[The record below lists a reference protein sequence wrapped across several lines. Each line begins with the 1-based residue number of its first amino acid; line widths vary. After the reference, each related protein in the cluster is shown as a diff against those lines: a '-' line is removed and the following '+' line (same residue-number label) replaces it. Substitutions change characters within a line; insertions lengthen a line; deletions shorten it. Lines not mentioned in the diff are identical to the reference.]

1 MRNIILT
8 AAITLAV
15 LQAAGQQLKI
25 SGEVARTLDLS
36 TATIAA
42 LPHRDAAMKDRDGQL
57 HTYSGVPLQYLL
69 DSAGVTTGRQLKGE
83 NMRKYVLVKCAD
95 GYAVLFSLAE
105 LDSSITSRKAIL
117 ADQLEGKP
125 LPENKGPFRLVVED
139 ERKPARNCFQVTE
152 IIVGIV
158 ND

>member
-1 MRNIILT
+1 MRNIFLT

-25 SGEVARTLDLS
+25 SGEVTRPLDIS
-36 TATIAA
+36 TTAMAA
-42 LPHRDAAMKDRDGQL
+42 LPHQDATMKDKDGQS

-69 DSAGVTTGRQLKGE
+69 DSAGVTTGRQLKGG

-105 LDSSITSRKAIL
+105 LDSSITRRKAIL
-117 ADQLEGKP
+117 ADRLEGKP
-125 LPENKGPFRLVVED
+125 LLENKGPFRLVVEE

-158 ND
+158 KD